1 MNIALNV
8 SILPA
13 LVRQIS
19 SSKKKNL
26 EAAMQNQTAKSLSL
40 KPIAQVIVVA
50 LALIILS
57 QGLDLPARHVLDFL
71 TAVLQHTVVLLPSLA
86 MTAWQGLHPAAFEQ
100 PHLSLC
106 ALGHSLLT
114 YLASIS

>member
-1 MNIALNV
+1 
-8 SILPA
+8 
-13 LVRQIS
+13 
-19 SSKKKNL
+19 
-26 EAAMQNQTAKSLSL
+26 MQNQHPTSQNL
-40 KPIAQVIVVA
+40 KPIARVIVVA

-57 QGLDLPARHVLDFL
+57 QGLDLPAGSVLDFL
-71 TAVLQHTVVLLPSLA
+71 TAVLDHTVVLLPSLA

-114 YLASIS
+114 HLASIS